1 MIEDNYPEI
10 TEFMDK
16 CLYQGAAASMEEA
29 ISLYQLNGAEIVSSL
44 LLEVDQILDASLD
57 ENELLEYIER
67 HSDYI
72 ENDSALDTFKLV
84 KNVLT
89 NSTGDM

>member
-1 MIEDNYPEI
+1 MEDNYPEI

-16 CLYQGAAASMEEA
+16 CLYQGAAPSMEEA
-29 ISLYQLNGAEIVSSL
+29 ISQYQLNGVEIVSSL
-44 LLEVDQILDASLD
+44 LLEVNQILDASLD
-57 ENELLEYIER
+57 ENELLEFIER
-67 HSDYI
+67 HSDYV